1 MGRINSQDFINELI
15 FCLNAKD
22 TVKAKALL
30 QFASDANVDVQV
42 QKQALAELA
51 KGPENVVFPLLEYL
65 TKIEISNTAVQE
77 NLYDLILDKAYG
89 NTNLVTEYITS
100 NEKKTRIQFIRAAG
114 DLFLEETIPVLI
126 QVVQSE
132 TDPEI
137 ITPAIN
143 SLAAFRK
150 PEHLELF
157 SSFTTHSNP
166 DIIRAAIFAIGALSN
181 PQAADTLI
189 SFLCEDE
196 TVNKLVVQALAEKQ
210 DLYDLEK
217 ITHLLSSPVTIIRD
231 TAIDELINMGKKA
244 TPLLTKAFQ
253 NAEADYMVHLIT
265 TLGYIKDQAAIPAIM
280 NIINTQPKD
289 ANIRQAAYEAMERI
303 PSPRTAICLVQG
315 LQDPEESVRMSAA
328 RAVDKNLSKPLVA
341 GLKNIIR
348 EKSPEAMSTVE
359 TLIDTNATNIFNFLV
374 DEESFRELAET
385 HIAEKA
391 SPSTRKAFIKNMAA
405 IGQVEFAKTV
415 AANITGTNQAESSS
429 SMKIVVVD
437 DSKMM
442 LKLYQ
447 NKLSLLGLACEIF
460 HRPEDALKRIRSQ
473 KTDLVITDLN
483 MPNISGLELTTEIR
497 RKFTRTDLPIL
508 MITTQS
514 DFVEEK
520 QGDVDVNESLL
531 KKSGIN
537 KILHKP
543 FNDTEFKESVF
554 KLLSTGSNEKESHK
568 TGV

>member
-1 MGRINSQDFINELI
+1 MGGINAQDFINELI
-15 FCLNAKD
+15 FCLNEKD

-42 QKQALAELA
+42 QKMALAELA
-51 KGPENVVFPLLEYL
+51 KGPENVVLPLLEYL
-65 TKIEISNTAVQE
+65 TKIEISNTEVQE
-77 NLYDLILDKAYG
+77 SLYELILDKAYG
-89 NTNLVTEYITS
+89 NTNLVTKYIT
-100 NEKKTRIQFIRAAG
+100 NNGKKARIQFIRAAG

-126 QVVQSE
+126 QVMQGE

-137 ITPAIN
+137 IVPAIN
-143 SLAAFRK
+143 SLAVFRK
-150 PEHLELF
+150 PEHIEIF
-157 SSFTTHSNP
+157 SSFTTHPDP
-166 DIIRAAIFAIGALSN
+166 DIIKAAIFAIGAVSN

-196 TVNKLVVQALAEKQ
+196 TINKLVVQALAEKQ
-210 DLYDLEK
+210 ELYDLEK
-217 ITHLLSSPVTIIRD
+217 ITLLLSSPVTIIRD
-231 TAIDELINMGKKA
+231 TAIDELINMGTKA

-265 TLGYIKDQAAIPAIM
+265 TLGYIEDQAAIPAIM

-341 GLKNIIR
+341 GLKNIVR
-348 EKSPEAMSTVE
+348 DKSPEAVSTVSA
-359 TLIDTNATNIFNFLV
+359 LIDTNATNIFNFLMG
-374 DEESFRELAET
+374 EESFRELAGT

-391 SPSTRKAFIKNMAA
+391 SPATRKAFLKNMAA
-405 IGQVEFAKTV
+405 IGQIEFAKEI
-415 AANITGTNQAESSS
+415 AAQITGTDQAEESS

-447 NKLSLLGLACEIF
+447 NKLSILGLTCEIY
-460 HRPEDALKRIRSQ
+460 HRPEEAVKRILSG

-483 MPNISGLELTTEIR
+483 MPNISGLELTMEIR
-497 RKFTRTDLPIL
+497 RKFTRTNLPIL

-514 DFVEEK
+514 DFVEAKE
-520 QGDVDVNESLL
+520 GDLDINEALL

-543 FNDTEFKESVF
+543 FSDNDFKASVF
-554 KLLSTGSNEKESHK
+554 KLLPT
-568 TGV
+568 

>member
-1 MGRINSQDFINELI
+1 MSGINAQDFINELV
-15 FCLNAKD
+15 FCLNEKD

-42 QKQALAELA
+42 QKMALEELA
-51 KGPENVVFPLLEYL
+51 KGPEIVVFPLLEYL
-65 TKIEISNTAVQE
+65 TKIDISNTEVQE
-77 NLYDLILDKAYG
+77 SLYDLILDKAYG
-89 NTNLVTEYITS
+89 NTNLVTEYITN

-126 QVVQSE
+126 QVVQAE

-137 ITPAIN
+137 IVLTIN
-143 SLAAFRK
+143 SLAVFRK
-150 PEHLELF
+150 PEHIEIF
-157 SSFTTHSNP
+157 SSFTTHSDP
-166 DIIRAAIFAIGALSN
+166 DIIKAAIFAIGAVSN

-196 TVNKLVVQALAEKQ
+196 TINKLVVQALAEKQ
-210 DLYDLEK
+210 ELYDLEK
-217 ITHLLSSPVTIIRD
+217 ITLLLSSPVTIIRD

-265 TLGYIKDQAAIPAIM
+265 TLGYIEDQATIPAII

-341 GLKNIIR
+341 GLKNIVR
-348 EKSPEAMSTVE
+348 DKSPEAVSTVSA
-359 TLIDTNATNIFNFLV
+359 LIDTDATNIFNFLMG
-374 DEESFRELAET
+374 EESFRELAGT

-391 SPSTRKAFIKNMAA
+391 SPATRKTFLKNMAA
-405 IGQVEFAKTV
+405 IGQIEFAKEI
-415 AANITGTNQAESSS
+415 AATITGTDQAEESP
-429 SMKIVVVD
+429 SMKIVIVD

-447 NKLSLLGLACEIF
+447 NKLSILGLTCEIY
-460 HRPEDALKRIRSQ
+460 HRPEEAVKRILSG

-483 MPNISGLELTTEIR
+483 MPNISGLELTMEIR
-497 RKFTRTDLPIL
+497 RKFTRTELPIL

-514 DFVEEK
+514 DFVEAKE
-520 QGDVDVNESLL
+520 GDLDINEPLL

-543 FNDTEFKESVF
+543 FSDNDFKESVF
-554 KLLSTGSNEKESHK
+554 KLLPI
-568 TGV
+568 

>member
-1 MGRINSQDFINELI
+1 MGGINAQEFINELI
-15 FCLNAKD
+15 FCLNEKD

-30 QFASDANVDVQV
+30 QFASDSNVDVQV
-42 QKQALAELA
+42 QQMALSELA

-65 TKIEISNTAVQE
+65 TKIEISNTEVQE
-77 NLYDLILDKAYG
+77 SLYDLILDKAYG
-89 NTNLVTEYITS
+89 NTNLVTKYITN

-126 QVVQSE
+126 QVVQDE

-137 ITPAIN
+137 ITLAID
-143 SLAAFRK
+143 SLAVFRK
-150 PEHLELF
+150 PEHIEIF
-157 SSFTTHSNP
+157 SSFTTHSDP
-166 DIIRAAIFAIGALSN
+166 DIIRAAIFAIGAVSN

-196 TVNKLVVQALAEKQ
+196 TINKLVVQALANKQ
-210 DLYDLEK
+210 ELYDLEK
-217 ITHLLSSPVTIIRD
+217 ITLLLSSPVTIIRD

-244 TPLLTKAFQ
+244 TPLITKAFQ

-265 TLGYIKDQAAIPAIM
+265 TLGYIEDQAAIPAIM
-280 NIINTQPKD
+280 DIINTQPKD

-328 RAVDKNLSKPLVA
+328 RAIDKNLSKPLVA

-348 EKSPEAMSTVE
+348 DKSPEAVSTVGS
-359 TLIDTNATNIFNFLV
+359 LIDTDATNIFNFLT
-374 DEESFRELAET
+374 DEESFRELAGT

-391 SPSTRKAFIKNMAA
+391 SPSTREAFLKNMAA
-405 IGQVEFAKTV
+405 IGQVEFAKEI
-415 AANITGTNQAESSS
+415 AAKLTGTNQPKESSS
-429 SMKIVVVD
+429 VKIVVVD

-447 NKLSLLGLACEIF
+447 NKLSVLGLACEIY
-460 HRPEDALKRIRSQ
+460 HRPEDAMKRILSG

-483 MPNISGLELTTEIR
+483 MPNISGLELTMEIR

-520 QGDVDVNESLL
+520 KGDIDVNEALL

-537 KILHKP
+537 RILHKP
-543 FNDTEFKESVF
+543 FSDNNFKESVF
-554 KLLSTGSNEKESHK
+554 KLLPI
-568 TGV
+568 

>member
-1 MGRINSQDFINELI
+1 MGDINAQDFINELV
-15 FCLNAKD
+15 FCLNTKD

-30 QFASDANVDVQV
+30 QFASDANIDIQV
-42 QKQALAELA
+42 QKRIMAELA
-51 KGPENVVFPLLEYL
+51 KGPANVVFPLLKYL
-65 TKIEISNTAVQE
+65 TTIEISNTQVQE
-77 NLYDLILDKAYG
+77 SLYDLILDKAYG
-89 NTNLVTEYITS
+89 NTNLVAEYINS
-100 NEKKTRIQFIRAAG
+100 NEKKTRIQFIRAAR

-126 QVVQSE
+126 QVVQDE
-132 TDPEI
+132 TDTEI
-137 ITPAIN
+137 IRSAMN
-143 SLAAFRK
+143 SLAVFRK
-150 PEHLELF
+150 PEHLNIF
-157 SSFTTHSNP
+157 SSFITHSDP
-166 DIIRAAIFAIGALSN
+166 EIIKTAIFAISAMPN

-196 TVNKLVVQALAEKQ
+196 TINELLIQALTEKQ

-217 ITHLLSSPVTIIRD
+217 LTLLLSSPVTNIRD

-265 TLGYIKDQAAIPAIM
+265 TLGYIGDQAAIPAIID
-280 NIINTQPKD
+280 IINTQPED

-328 RAVDKNLSKPLVA
+328 RTIDKNLSKPLVA
-341 GLKNIIR
+341 GLKNMIR
-348 EKSPEAMSTVE
+348 DKSPEAVSTVS
-359 TLIDTNATNIFNFLV
+359 TLIDADASNVFNFLM
-374 DEESFRELAET
+374 DEKSFRELAGT

-391 SPSTRKAFIKNMAA
+391 SPSTRKVFLKNMAA
-405 IGQVEFAKTV
+405 IGQVEFAKEI
-415 AANITGTNQAESSS
+415 APPITEADKAEASSS
-429 SMKIVVVD
+429 IKIVVVD

-447 NKLSLLGLACEIF
+447 NKLSALGLVCETYN
-460 HRPEDALKRIRSQ
+460 RPENAVKRILSG

-483 MPNISGLELTTEIR
+483 MPNINGLELTMEIR

-514 DFVEEK
+514 DFIEK
-520 QGDVDVNESLL
+520 RGGDMVINKALL
-531 KKSGIN
+531 EKSGIN

-543 FNDTEFKESVF
+543 FSDNHFKASVF
-554 KLLSTGSNEKESHK
+554 ELLKHVRSFIP
-568 TGV
+568 

>member
-51 KGPENVVFPLLEYL
+51 KGPENVVLPLLEYL
-65 TKIEISNTAVQE
+65 TKIDISNTAVQE

-89 NTNLVTEYITS
+89 NTNLVTEYIIS

-231 TAIDELINMGKKA
+231 TAIDELINIGKKA

-385 HIAEKA
+385 HLAEKA

-415 AANITGTNQAESSS
+415 AANITGTNQVESSS

-460 HRPEDALKRIRSQ
+460 HRPEDAVKRILSG

-483 MPNISGLELTTEIR
+483 MPNISGLELTREIR
-497 RKFTRTDLPIL
+497 RKFTQTDLPIL

-520 QGDVDVNESLL
+520 QGDVDVNEALL

-543 FNDTEFKESVF
+543 FSDNDFKESVF
-554 KLLSTGSNEKESHK
+554 KLLPT
-568 TGV
+568 